1 MKEILN
7 DGRQVSIKGKIS
19 FLGGF
24 AILIKIIAPTC
35 TNCKSQN
42 QHNQQF
48 QIEMKNMQTF
58 THYFVCNYAFP
69 IPSFPWA
76 SSQETNSVT
85 DKEME

>member
-1 MKEILN
+1 
-7 DGRQVSIKGKIS
+7 
-19 FLGGF
+19 
-24 AILIKIIAPTC
+24 
-35 TNCKSQN
+35 
-42 QHNQQF
+42 
-48 QIEMKNMQTF
+48 MKNMQTF